1 MGVVQARIQVYV
13 YQPEGVDTKHGS
25 VWISTLF
32 DEVKIHLLDQ
42 NSSRELSSQ
51 NSTWRR
57 SAACC

>member
-1 MGVVQARIQVYV
+1 M